1 MLYARLLFLVSLSKL
16 QFNFHSDTWCHLLVQ
31 DSSAVWQFFIYFFYL
46 LWERNL
52 WLVIYMHVFSVTSY
66 VHCITCIYWHWN
78 DILFLIA
85 ERNVGELEGDLW
97 EDVEFEMHE
106 EVMDTIPQISD
117 DQSDTLSSQLQELQ
131 SEDLEPKSMELSIT
145 AVFLPLKL
153 NQYF

>member
-1 MLYARLLFLVSLSKL
+1 MFL
-16 QFNFHSDTWCHLLVQ
+16 T
-31 DSSAVWQFFIYFFYL
+31 
-46 LWERNL
+46 
-52 WLVIYMHVFSVTSY
+52 
-66 VHCITCIYWHWN
+66 
-78 DILFLIA
+78 A
-85 ERNVGELEGDLW
+85 ERNVGELEVDLW

-145 AVFLPLKL
+145 AVFLALKL